1 MKLARLVP
9 FTVILLTA
17 TAALAQQQGPNHGGS
32 VASCTFGSSC
42 ISAAGGGDHTC
53 ASSTGAGQ
61 SLVITNFGFDLPD
74 NTGAVAGLFVEPRFA
89 DLGCQGSI
97 RLVKDGTPVGTPVTL
112 PSYFANM
119 CSLTQYFFLGGSED
133 LWGTTWTAADIED
146 ADFGVQI
153 DSDAC
158 TDAIAVDTVRIT
170 VHFTIG
176 DQVCND
182 GYVTGDETCEDGN
195 IDGGDGCSATC
206 HEEVPLTGDQQ
217 KCVNSVN
224 SGIAKVHKAA
234 YKAVGKCLKAHA
246 KGGPSLLD
254 CVASDETSDKIEKA
268 VAKLS
273 SVADGCEASPPPFG
287 YTSAPSAAVAAYLV
301 AYANFSE
308 LVATVSDDFVAGDKA
323 AAGCQAAV
331 LAGKQAIT
339 TAVIAN
345 FNKCKKATLA
355 GKKVA
360 QADSIDDLNACL
372 PAFADGAEEAIV
384 ATLASK
390 CEGQALDELLSGRC
404 AGAASDAQRAECLAQ
419 RAYCYAC
426 ALLTAA
432 DGMPLDCDILD
443 NEAEDDSCSGGF

>member
-9 FTVILLTA
+9 FTAILLTA

-119 CSLTQYFFLGGSED
+119 CSLTQYFSLGGSED

-153 DSDAC
+153 DSGAC
-158 TDAIAVDTVRIT
+158 TDAIAVDTVRVT

-195 IDGGDGCSATC
+195 TDGGDGCSATC

-224 SGIAKVHKAA
+224 SGVAKVNKAA
-234 YKAVGKCLKAHA
+234 SKVIGKCLKAHA
-246 KGGPSLLD
+246 KGGTLLD
-254 CVASDETSDKIEKA
+254 DCISSDETTDKIGKA
-268 VAKLS
+268 VAKLI
-273 SVADGCEASPPPFG
+273 SVQDGCEASPPPFG
-287 YTSAPSAAVAAYLV
+287 YTSVPSSAVAAYLLAFV
-301 AYANFSE
+301 NYFE
-308 LVATVSDDFVAGDKA
+308 LVAPYPDDFVVGDKA
-323 AAGCQAAV
+323 AAACQAAV
-331 LAGKQAIT
+331 LAGKQAVT
-339 TAVIAN
+339 TPVIAN
-345 FNKCKKATLA
+345 FNKCKKAALA
-355 GKKVA
+355 GKKVD
-360 QADSIDDLNACL
+360 QADSIDDLNVCL
-372 PAFADGAEEAIV
+372 PAFDDGAGEAIV
-384 ATLASK
+384 TTLASK

-404 AGAASDAQRAECLAQ
+404 AGAASDAQRAECLAR

-426 ALLTAA
+426 ILLTTT
-432 DGMPLDCDILD
+432 DGMTLDCDFLD
-443 NEAEDDSCSGGF
+443 NGAEDDSCTDSF